1 MIGNLGR
8 AVIRDVADENIAG
21 RRGRARNL
29 VVADAHSHDRAQPRK
44 TVDVLGGDRVAHDH
58 QAIDLG
64 AVGGIEIGQRLDRA
78 PHDAD
83 FRAEDLEFKAILR
96 DLPLLGV
103 EHSDGHGE
111 ILTGWRSAAERT
123 IASNAE
129 TPCNTSSAVIGYGRS
144 PLIAAANPSSS
155 AVSALKPPYNRRFPA
170 RVLYGGRSGAF
181 PAPA

>member
-8 AVIRDVADENIAG
+8 AVIGDIADEDIA
-21 RRGRARNL
+21 RRCGRARDL
-29 VVADAHSHDRAQPRK
+29 VVADTHAHDRAQPRK

-58 QAIDLG
+58 QAIHLG
-64 AVGGIEIGQRLDRA
+64 AIGGIEIGQRLDRA

-83 FRAEDLEFKAILR
+83 FRAEDFTFEAILR

-103 EHSDGHGE
+103 EHRDGHGE
-111 ILTGWRSAAERT
+111 ILTGWCSAAERT
-123 IASNAE
+123 IASNAA

-155 AVSALKPPYNRRFPA
+155 AASALKP
-170 RVLYGGRSGAF
+170 LYSTISGA
-181 PAPA
+181 